1 MAPSEQSMP
10 RVTGSQ
16 LIARA
21 LKLEG
26 VNTIFTLA
34 GDHILPVLDVMADQD
49 FRFIDTRH
57 EQAAVHMADAWG
69 RITGQVG
76 VSMYT
81 TPGFA
86 NAIPGLANAMHSEGP
101 LLSIAG
107 CADLADLGRGAQQ
120 EIEQVGMA
128 APVTKGAFM
137 VHDARRIPDS
147 IARALRLAFSGRRGP
162 VHLTIPIDVQ
172 DQEVDEEEVAFYSPS
187 ESRPSE
193 SMLANPELVRQAIAL
208 LRQARRPLVLAGN
221 AAGYALSGDALQR
234 FIETTR
240 LPVLTE
246 EQARGLIA
254 DDHPYAFG
262 FFERALNRAAGKVRD
277 ADLVMLLGRKQD
289 FTIGFCRPPSIA
301 ADAKIIQID
310 PSPAEI
316 GRNRGVA
323 VGMIGD
329 VTGVLEQLTDE
340 ASASIWKE
348 LPWLDELRAVRAA
361 QADWARELARP
372 VSPMHAMFVHKTLLS
387 HLRPDDCLVFDGGD
401 FCHFGRS
408 LLPARQPKRWLYV
421 SSLGMLGSSV
431 PTALAAKLA
440 YPDSRVIMLTGDG
453 AFGFN
458 SMEFDTAVRHN
469 LKIVAI
475 LGNDSAWGID
485 RQIQLG
491 LYGRPVATELVQTRY
506 EQVVQGL
513 GGYGEFVERPEDLES
528 ALGRAFASGRPALVN
543 VVVQRARSPRAEA
556 AIARRQAAARK

>member
-1 MAPSEQSMP
+1 MG
-10 RVTGSQ
+10 RVTGSH
-16 LIARA
+16 LITRA

-26 VNTIFTLA
+26 VTNIFTLA
-34 GDHILPVLDVMADQD
+34 GDHILPLLDAMADQD
-49 FRFIDTRH
+49 FRLIDTRH
-57 EQAAVHMADAWG
+57 EQAAVHMADAWN
-69 RITGQVG
+69 RITEQLG
-76 VSMYT
+76 VCMYT

-86 NAIPGLANAMHSEGP
+86 NAVPGLTNATHTEGA

-120 EIEQVGMA
+120 EIDQVNMA
-128 APVTKGAFM
+128 APVTKGSFM
-137 VHDARRIPDS
+137 VYDARRIPDF
-147 IARALRLAFSGRRGP
+147 IARAIRLAFSGRRGP

-172 DQEVDEEEVAFYSPS
+172 EQVVDEGEVVFYNPQ
-187 ESRPSE
+187 EYRPRE
-193 SMLANPELVRQAIAL
+193 SMLASPEQVREAIVL
-208 LRQARRPLVLAGN
+208 LRQARRPLLLAGS
-221 AAGYALSGDALQR
+221 AAGYTLSGEALRQ

-246 EQARGLIA
+246 EQARGLIS

-262 FFERALNRAAGKVRD
+262 FFERGLNRAAAKVRD
-277 ADLVMLLGRKQD
+277 ADLVVLLGRKQD
-289 FTIGFCRPPSIA
+289 FTIGFCKPPHVA

-323 VGMIGD
+323 VGMVGNVASI
-329 VTGVLEQLTDE
+329 LEQLSRE
-340 ASASIWKE
+340 AAAYTWKE

-361 QADWARELARP
+361 QAEWAEALARP
-372 VSPMHAMFVHKTLLS
+372 EAPMHAMFVHKTLAS
-387 HLRPDDCLVFDGGD
+387 MLRSDDCLVFDGGD

-408 LLPARQPKRWLYV
+408 LLPARGPKRWLYV

-431 PTALAAKLA
+431 PTALAAKVA

-458 SMEFDTAVRHN
+458 GMEFDTAVRHKLN
-469 LKIVAI
+469 IVAI

-491 LYGRPVATELVQTRY
+491 LYGRPVATELLQTHY
-506 EQVVQGL
+506 EKVVQGL
-513 GGYGEFVERPEDLES
+513 GGYGEFVERPEDLEP
-528 ALGRAFASGRPALVN
+528 ALHRAFDSRRPALLN
-543 VVVQRARSPRAEA
+543 VVVKRAISPRGEA
-556 AIARRQAAARK
+556 AIARRKAAPRK